1 MSRIHQAAQFSS
13 VCYTLERLFLGIHW
27 QKLWMVPIEPL
38 HSVPL
43 GTRFKGENMAKAL
56 PYIKIDDAS
65 PLPPTEQQ

>member
-38 HSVPL
+38 HSV
-43 GTRFKGENMAKAL
+43 KGENMAKAL